1 MTNVEMEMEEVYE
14 YPLAEKTIPKFK
26 RCHDVTTWV
35 KHNLESLVDD
45 NDNTIFSKVNLG
57 YSEDKLK
64 SFTKKATCDVHI
76 NTVTFEDDFT
86 YSRPE
91 KINTIIVF
99 KLKGN
104 NNRVAETA
112 TILLDY
118 LIQEFATN
126 DTFKQLTIDNKGI
139 VSDTRIT
146 NAGIREQPNN
156 SNWYVLGV
164 IELSHHLF

>member
-1 MTNVEMEMEEVYE
+1 MVNVEMEETYSYSLEESILPDY
-14 YPLAEKTIPKFK
+14 KC
-26 RCHDVTTWV
+26 CHEITLWLQS
-35 KHNLESLVDD
+35 NLESMVDD

-76 NTVTFEDDFT
+76 NRVDFIDEFESSKTD
-86 YSRPE
+86 
-91 KINTIIVF
+91 KINSIIVF

-118 LIQEFATN
+118 LIQEFITN
-126 DTFKQLTIDNKGI
+126 IEFRELDGI

-146 NAGIREQPNN
+146 NAGIRQQPNS

>member
-1 MTNVEMEMEEVYE
+1 MTNVEMEETYS
-14 YPLAEKTIPKFK
+14 YPLSEKITPNFRK
-26 RCHDVTTWV
+26 CHDITLWV
-35 KHNLESLVDD
+35 KQNLESLIDD
-45 NDNTIFSKVNLG
+45 DGNTIFSKVNLG
-57 YSEDKLK
+57 YSDDKLK

-76 NTVTFEDDFT
+76 NTVTFEDDFI
-86 YSRPE
+86 YSMPE
-91 KINTIIVF
+91 KINSIIVF

-126 DTFKQLTIDNKGI
+126 DTFKKLVIDDKGI

>member
-1 MTNVEMEMEEVYE
+1 MVNVEMEETYS
-14 YPLAEKTIPKFK
+14 YPLEETIHPDYKC
-26 RCHDVTTWV
+26 CHNITLWLQE
-35 KHNLESLVDD
+35 NLEGLTDD
-45 NDNTIFSKVNLG
+45 QDQTIFSKVNLG

-76 NTVTFEDDFT
+76 NTIEFIDEFESSKNDKVN
-86 YSRPE
+86 S
-91 KINTIIVF
+91 IIVF

-118 LIQEFATN
+118 LIQEFITN
-126 DTFKQLTIDNKGI
+126 TEFKELDGI

-146 NAGIREQPNN
+146 NAGLRQQPGTGV
-156 SNWYVLGV
+156 WYMLGV
-164 IELSHHLF
+164 LELQHHLF

>member
-1 MTNVEMEMEEVYE
+1 MTNVEMEETYS
-14 YPLAEKTIPKFK
+14 YPLVEKITPNFRK
-26 RCHDVTTWV
+26 CHDVTLWI
-35 KHNLESLVDD
+35 KQNLECLVDD
-45 NDNTIFSKVNLG
+45 NENTIFSKVNLG

-91 KINTIIVF
+91 KINSIIVF

-126 DTFKQLTIDNKGI
+126 DTFKKLVIDGRGI

-146 NAGIREQPNN
+146 NAGIREQPNG

>member
-1 MTNVEMEMEEVYE
+1 MTNVEMEETYS
-14 YPLAEKTIPKFK
+14 YSLAESILPDYKC
-26 RCHDVTTWV
+26 CHEITLWLQS
-35 KHNLESLVDD
+35 NLESMVDD
-45 NDNTIFSKVNLG
+45 NGNTIFSKVNLG

-64 SFTKKATCDVHI
+64 SFTNKATCDVHL
-76 NTVTFEDDFT
+76 NTVDFIDEFESSKTDKVN
-86 YSRPE
+86 S
-91 KINTIIVF
+91 IIVF

-118 LIQEFATN
+118 LIQEFITN
-126 DTFKQLTIDNKGI
+126 TEFRELDGI

-146 NAGIREQPNN
+146 DAGIREQPNS

>member
-1 MTNVEMEMEEVYE
+1 MTNVEMEETYS
-14 YPLAEKTIPKFK
+14 YPLQESILPDYKC
-26 RCHDVTTWV
+26 CHDITSWLQS
-35 KHNLESLVDD
+35 NLESMVDD
-45 NDNTIFSKVNLG
+45 NNNTIFSKVNLG
-57 YSEDKLK
+57 YSDDKLK
-64 SFTKKATCDVHI
+64 SFTKKATCDLHI
-76 NTVTFEDDFT
+76 NTVEFIDEFE
-86 YSRPE
+86 SS
-91 KINTIIVF
+91 KIDKVNSIIVF

-118 LIQEFATN
+118 LIQEFITN
-126 DTFKQLTIDNKGI
+126 TEFRELDGV

-146 NAGIREQPNN
+146 NAGIREQPNS

>member
-1 MTNVEMEMEEVYE
+1 MTNVEIDASYDYCFDEITK
-14 YPLAEKTIPKFK
+14 PPFK
-26 RCHDVTTWV
+26 RCHTVTVWL
-35 KHNLESLVDD
+35 KKNLESLEDD
-45 NDNTIFSKVNLG
+45 NKNKVFSKVNLG

-91 KINTIIVF
+91 KINSIIVF

-118 LIQEFATN
+118 MIQEFATN
-126 DTFKQLTIDNKGI
+126 DTFKKLVIDGKGI

-146 NAGIREQPNN
+146 NAGIREQPN
-156 SNWYVLGV
+156 STNWYVLGV

>member
-1 MTNVEMEMEEVYE
+1 MTNVEMEEVYS
-14 YPLAEKTIPKFK
+14 YPLIEKTIPKFK
-26 RCHDVTTWV
+26 RCHDVTLWV
-35 KHNLESLVDD
+35 KENLEGLVDD

-91 KINTIIVF
+91 KINSIVVF

-126 DTFKQLTIDNKGI
+126 DTFKKLVVDGKGI